1 MLTIWGRTNSINV
14 QKVLWACAEMKVPF
28 DRIDAGM
35 QYGVNNTPEF
45 KRMNPNGLVP
55 VIRDGA
61 LVLWESHAIVRYLA
75 RQHGMGTLL
84 PADPQAAAD
93 ADRWMDWVATTVW
106 PPTRTVFW
114 GLVRTPPEKRNMAEI
129 DAAVVKLGEILA
141 MLDAHLADR
150 PWVIG
155 DAFSMGDIPIGCIVQ
170 RWFNVPAKR
179 PPLPHVEAFY
189 KRLQARPAFKQI
201 VDGPLT

>member
-14 QKVLWACAEMKVPF
+14 QKVLWACAELKLPF

-35 QYGVNNTPEF
+35 QYGVNTTPEF

-55 VIRDGA
+55 VVRDGA

-75 RQHGMGTLL
+75 RQHGTGTLL
-84 PADPQAAAD
+84 PVDAQAAAD
-93 ADRWMDWVATTVW
+93 ADRWMDWAATTVW

-129 DAAVVKLGEILA
+129 DAAVGKLGETLA

-155 DAFSMGDIPIGCIVQ
+155 DDFSMGDIPVGCMVQ
-170 RWFNVPAKR
+170 RWFNVSAKR
-179 PPLPHVEAFY
+179 PPLPHLEAFY

>member
-1 MLTIWGRTNSINV
+1 MLTIWGRSNSINV

-35 QYGVNNTPEF
+35 EHGVNNTPEF

-55 VIRDGA
+55 VVRDGA

-75 RQHGMGTLL
+75 RQHGTGTLL
-84 PADPQAAAD
+84 PLDAQAAAD
-93 ADRWMDWVATTVW
+93 ADRWMDWAATTVW

-129 DAAVVKLGEILA
+129 DVAVVKLGETLA

-155 DAFSMGDIPIGCIVQ
+155 DNFSMGDIPVGCMVQ
-170 RWFNVPAKR
+170 RWFNVSAKR
-179 PPLPHVEAFY
+179 PALPHLEAFY
-189 KRLQARPAFKQI
+189 QRLQMRPAFKQI

>member
-14 QKVLWACAEMKVPF
+14 QKVLWACAEMKVPY

-45 KRMNPNGLVP
+45 RRMNPNGLVP
-55 VIRDGA
+55 LLRDGK
-61 LVLWESHAIVRYLA
+61 LILWESHAIVRYLA
-75 RQHGMGTLL
+75 RGHGMGTLL

-114 GLVRTPPEKRNMAEI
+114 GLVRTPPEKRNMTDI
-129 DAAVVKLGEILA
+129 DAAVIKLGEILA

-150 PWVIG
+150 PWVTG

-170 RWFNVPAKR
+170 RWFNVETKR
-179 PPLPHVEAFY
+179 PPLPRVEAY
-189 KRLQARPAFKQI
+189 YQRLQARPAFKQI